1 MDGLPD
7 VAIRRGLEMYTTGI
21 NRLRKAGMLVLLA
34 PFVLTGCKTVG
45 PDFEK
50 PEVPVAETWL
60 EAENESVDTSSSA
73 YQDWWAVFDDPV
85 LSNLI
90 DSAYQQNLNLQVAGL
105 RVMEARAQ
113 LGIASGLK
121 YPQSQSVFGG
131 YAYSRSSVNAP
142 PLSNLPDGVLQGVDR
157 SVGVWSA
164 SFDATW
170 EADVWGK
177 FARGVE
183 AADANLAANMLNY
196 DAVLVTLT
204 GDVAALYTS
213 IRTLQ
218 ERLDYAIENV
228 KLQTKALDLANSRF
242 ELGATSEL
250 DVQQAKGLL
259 FNTQSLIPIYILN
272 MERARNALSFLLGM
286 PPSNLQ
292 SMLGSSRKIPEAPA
306 SIAVGVPAD
315 LLRRRPDVRAA
326 EMAAAARSA
335 NIGVSQADLYPSFA
349 LAGSLGLAGGS
360 FSDLFDGGAV
370 TGFITPFFRW
380 DILNYGRIKNNVR
393 VQDARFEQAVTTY
406 QNTALAAAREVQDG
420 LQGFLRTQEQVGH
433 LENAVLASARAAEIA
448 LEQYSQGASDY
459 TRVLNSQTSLLQQ
472 QDTLTAARGQVVAN
486 LVTTYKALGGGWQLR
501 EGNNYVSPDVINSMQ
516 IRTDWGEI
524 LDPQQ

>member
-1 MDGLPD
+1 MK
-7 VAIRRGLEMYTTGI
+7 MYSTGI
-21 NRLRKAGMLVLLA
+21 SRFFRLALLLLA
-34 PFVLTGCKTVG
+34 SLFIITSCKTVG

-50 PEVPVAETWL
+50 PEVQVADTWL
-60 EAENESVDTSSSA
+60 DSENENVDTSSTA
-73 YQDWWAVFDDPV
+73 YQDWWAVFEDPA
-85 LSNLI
+85 LSKLI
-90 DSAYQQNLNLQVAGL
+90 NTAYQQNLSLQVAGL

-121 YPQSQSVFGG
+121 YPQSQSVGGG

-142 PLSNLPDGVLQGVDR
+142 PLSNLPDKVLQGVNR
-157 SVGVWSA
+157 NVGVWSA

-218 ERLDYAIENV
+218 ERLDFAYENV
-228 KLQTKALDLANSRF
+228 KLQKEALDLANSRF
-242 ELGATSEL
+242 KLGATSEL

-259 FNTQSLIPIYILN
+259 YNTQSLIPAFLLN
-272 MERARNALSFLLGM
+272 LERAQNTLSFLLGL
-286 PPSNLQ
+286 PPSNLDA
-292 SMLGSSRKIPEAPA
+292 MLGTSRSIPAAPA
-306 SIAVGVPAD
+306 SIAVGIPAD

-326 EMAAAARSA
+326 EMAAAAQSA
-335 NIGVSQADLYPSFA
+335 NIGVSQADLYPSFV

-360 FSDLFDGGAV
+360 FSDLFDGGAT
-370 TGFITPFFRW
+370 TGFITPFFKW
-380 DILNYGRIKNNVR
+380 NIFNYERIKNNVR
-393 VQDARFEQAVTTY
+393 VQDARFEQAVTSY
-406 QNTALAAAREVQDG
+406 QNTALAAAKEVQDG

-433 LENAVLASARAAEIA
+433 LNNAVTASARAAELA
-448 LEQYSQGASDY
+448 LAQYRQGAADY
-459 TRVLNSQTSLLQQ
+459 TRVLNTQTALLQQ
-472 QDTLTAARGQVVAN
+472 QDTLTAARGQVVSN
-486 LVTTYKALGGGWQLR
+486 LVATYKALGGGWQLR
-501 EGNNYVSPDVINSMQ
+501 EGNNYISPDLINSMEL
-516 IRTDWGEI
+516 RTDWDEF
-524 LDPQQ
+524 LNMTVQPEPK